1 MSVSVTKP
9 YFVHLITTQA
19 ENPPLLG
26 FAPPEPASKVARVVS
41 AGWSNV
47 KRDPLNNKTV
57 YKSIKPAEHRQLGN
71 LRVHEL
77 EPLSRL
83 YKEAP
88 VAGPYIRPRGVAG
101 QKNSGQEFGRAFGFS

>member
-1 MSVSVTKP
+1 MSQQVTKP
-9 YFVHLITTQA
+9 YYIHLITTQA

-26 FAPPEPASKVARVVS
+26 FAPPQPASKVGRIVT

-57 YKSIKPAEHRQLGN
+57 YKSIKPAEYRQLGKLN
-71 LRVHEL
+71 VHEL

-83 YKEAP
+83 YKEEA
-88 VAGPYIRPRGVAG
+88 VRPKIQTTVVRGS
-101 QKNSGQEFGRAFGFS
+101 KHSGQEFGRAFGFY